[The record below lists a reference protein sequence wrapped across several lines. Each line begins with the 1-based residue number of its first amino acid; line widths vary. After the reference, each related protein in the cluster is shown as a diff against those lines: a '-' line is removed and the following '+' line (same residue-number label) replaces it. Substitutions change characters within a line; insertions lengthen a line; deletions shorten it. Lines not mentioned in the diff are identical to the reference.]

1 MELTELLGLVTC
13 LSVASLSSNGPQS
26 IVVSGH
32 RILDVIHP
40 ERRDIPSS
48 LLRQRRSDLNTN
60 ETTVPPT
67 ELPTDNFRSSTSEDI
82 LNTTASAPSSTAANQ
97 TFAVTPLSF
106 ATTSTPTPNVS
117 SASTNVSTPPG
128 RATRFATTTPNIT
141 TSNNNSNSTS
151 SSTVR
156 ASTGTG
162 SYASITHPKSATS
175 QRSTSASKAMLST
188 ISTSTTAKPST
199 VEETSTGLSG
209 STSSPRL
216 MTAEQSTKLLSMAR
230 PTNVSPTNVVPTTP
244 AIDNQTT
251 LPPANATTWAWYD
264 DEQGLSDFQKTVMI
278 VSFSII
284 GVLFLAGFIVR
295 IWNRWNKAQL
305 ERRENEREWRRKSH
319 KNAQFERRA
328 SGASRTSS
336 VNSRQG
342 VRGDK
347 PVTVDTVALETTK
360 IPDVEDS
367 RPYTVV
373 PQLHIPDQCV
383 TDVSEPASERAQTRP
398 DESAYYAKPREDTQE
413 EPAESSETESMA
425 DAKRRVDSLR
435 DDTSPLLRRDSNQV
449 SAANNDSKD
458 ATLVSKD
465 NININAA
472 QSRENRSKLED
483 KTKKKGVGNLVDSK
497 IDEAPK
503 RERIPSSSDV
513 KVRSLH
519 FPAKSP
525 GGGRDPKMSIPEGP
539 KWLYHHGSLPL
550 DMKKLPPEFF
560 EELGISPQALF
571 EPVERLNLQE
581 IWKPMGRTPAP
592 PIEGHGSFRRSLAEN
607 LPPEHEDREV
617 LKDTYEDETG
627 MMSTEL

>member
-13 LSVASLSSNGPQS
+13 LSLTSISSNGPQS
-26 IVVSGH
+26 IVVSGY
-32 RILDVIHP
+32 ILHP
-40 ERRDIPSS
+40 ELRGSPSL
-48 LLRQRRSDLNTN
+48 LLRQKRSNITAD
-60 ETTVPPT
+60 ETTVLPT
-67 ELPTDNFRSSTSEDI
+67 ELPTDNFRTSPPNVTH
-82 LNTTASAPSSTAANQ
+82 NTTANVSSSTAVNQ
-97 TFAVTPLSF
+97 TVAVTPSSF
-106 ATTSTPTPNVS
+106 VSPSATTTANLSSAATNASTPSVRT
-117 SASTNVSTPPG
+117 
-128 RATRFATTTPNIT
+128 TRFATTSPNIT
-141 TSNNNSNSTS
+141 DNNNNNNSTS
-151 SSTVR
+151 STFR
-156 ASTGTG
+156 ASTGIDP
-162 SYASITHPKSATS
+162 YASVTNPKSTTS
-175 QRSTSASKAMLST
+175 QRSTSSSKAMLST
-188 ISTSTTAKPST
+188 ISTSTTAEPST
-199 VEETSTGLSG
+199 VKETSTGLLRFS
-209 STSSPRL
+209 STFSPRL
-216 MTAEQSTKLLSMAR
+216 TAVQSTKHLGMAR
-230 PTNVSPTNVVPTTP
+230 STNVSPTNMLPTTP

-284 GVLFLAGFIVR
+284 GVLFVAGFIVR
-295 IWNRWNKAQL
+295 IWNRWNKAQM

-367 RPYTVV
+367 HPYTVV

-383 TDVSEPASERAQTRP
+383 HVSEPVSAHAQTRS
-398 DESAYYAKPREDTQE
+398 DESAYYAKPSVDTQE

-449 SAANNDSKD
+449 SAAKD
-458 ATLVSKD
+458 CTDASLVSKD
-465 NININAA
+465 SIDAA
-472 QSRENRSKLED
+472 QSRENRLKLDD
-483 KTKKKGVGNLVDSK
+483 KSKKKAIGNLIDSK

-525 GGGRDPKMSIPEGP
+525 GGGRDPKMSVPEGP